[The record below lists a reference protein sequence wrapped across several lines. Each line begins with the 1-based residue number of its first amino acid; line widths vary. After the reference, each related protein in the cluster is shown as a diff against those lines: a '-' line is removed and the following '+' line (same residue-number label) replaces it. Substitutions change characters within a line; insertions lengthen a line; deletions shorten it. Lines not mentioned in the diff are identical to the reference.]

1 MRPST
6 SPPRYRRLPRAE
18 NLFPPSSHLGT
29 ADATITIF
37 LGIACRQTR
46 AEGRAHINPVATMS
60 TGQFEMEPGEIDP
73 YGYVI
78 ATIGFAC
85 FTHFYGSI
93 KVRYYTHS
101 R

>member
-18 NLFPPSSHLGT
+18 NLFPLQSPRNRRRDNHNFSRDCVSTNPRGGSGT
-29 ADATITIF
+29 
-37 LGIACRQTR
+37 Q
-46 AEGRAHINPVATMS
+46 HPVATMA

-78 ATIGFAC
+78 AAIGFAC

-93 KVRYYTHS
+93 KVRYHTHHS

>member
-1 MRPST
+1 MRQSQFFSGLYVVSCPGGS
-6 SPPRYRRLPRAE
+6 
-18 NLFPPSSHLGT
+18 GT
-29 ADATITIF
+29 
-37 LGIACRQTR
+37 
-46 AEGRAHINPVATMS
+46 HHPVATMS

-78 ATIGFAC
+78 AAIGFAC

>member
-18 NLFPPSSHLGT
+18 NLFPLGT

-37 LGIACRQTR
+37 SRDCVSTNPRGGSGTQ
-46 AEGRAHINPVATMS
+46 HPVATMA
-60 TGQFEMEPGEIDP
+60 TGQFEMAPGEIDP

-78 ATIGFAC
+78 AAIGFAC

-93 KVRYYTHS
+93 KVRYHTQHS

>member
-1 MRPST
+1 MGQSQFFSGLT
-6 SPPRYRRLPRAE
+6 S
-18 NLFPPSSHLGT
+18 
-29 ADATITIF
+29 
-37 LGIACRQTR
+37 CRVR
-46 AEGRAHINPVATMS
+46 EGRAHINPVAMMS

-73 YGYVI
+73 YGFVI
-78 ATIGFAC
+78 AAIGFAC